1 MNFNEFREFCFI
13 GGGESGIFRALKARL
28 AQR

>member
-1 MNFNEFREFCFI
+1 MIFGALGEFLFI
-13 GGGESGIFRALKARL
+13 GGGESGIFRALRARL

>member
-1 MNFNEFREFCFI
+1 MKLRNFSGLLFI
-13 GGGESGIFRALKARL
+13 GDAESGIFRALRARL

>member
-1 MNFNEFREFCFI
+1 VIFNAFGEFRFI
-13 GGGESGIFRALKARL
+13 GACESGIFRALRARL